1 MNVDASGSDPS
12 LSLLERRL
20 DELPSALVES
30 DAVHLPASLGPT
42 TTTGIGAS
50 EAPAR
55 ILAEAL
61 LSRGV
66 PARFVPLSAF
76 ALEPPSGGSLVVFS
90 QGLSPNARL
99 SLATAERFTRRYVVT
114 SVLPTGGNVLDAFI
128 TAGFVPIVAPPR
140 EERGLLV
147 RVVGPVVAALVA
159 LRWGGVAITGAQA
172 AGAYRRGRARPGFEI
187 EPSALVLAGISSEGA
202 HLFRWRVLETLLI
215 GDLPTWD
222 VLQIAHGPL
231 QAFHDG
237 PFALLAFEH
246 ERSAMLVDRLAAA
259 LSPERHLMHRLRA
272 TEPSAACALFELV
285 GALDACLLTTLRHR
299 PRELRLSR
307 FAGIDGPLYG
317 LDRSADLGGSPV
329 V

>member
-1 MNVDASGSDPS
+1 VNVDPSHDDPS
-12 LSLLERRL
+12 LSLLLRRL

-30 DAVHLPASLGPT
+30 DAVRLPRSLGPT
-42 TTTGIGAS
+42 TTTGIGGS

-55 ILAEAL
+55 LLAETL

-66 PARFVPLSAF
+66 PARFLPLSVF
-76 ALEPPSGGSLVVFS
+76 ALDPPSGESLVVFS

-99 SLATAERFTRRYVVT
+99 SIAAAPRFSSRYVMT
-114 SVLPTGGNVLDAFI
+114 SVAPSGGNALDAFLE
-128 TAGFVPIVAPPR
+128 AGFTPVLVPPR

-159 LRWGGVAITGAQA
+159 LRWGGVEITGAEA
-172 AGAYRRGRARPGFEI
+172 AEAYRRGRARHGAVI
-187 EPSALVLAGISSEGA
+187 EPSAMVLAGVSTEGA

-237 PFALLAFEH
+237 DFALLAFEH
-246 ERSAMLVDRLAAA
+246 ARSAMLVDRLAAA
-259 LSPERHLMHRLRA
+259 LSPERHRMQRLRA
-272 TEPSAACALFELV
+272 EAPSAACALFELV
-285 GALDACLLTTLRHR
+285 GALDACLLATLRVR

-307 FAGIDGPLYG
+307 FAGIDAPLYG
-317 LDRSADLGGSPV
+317 LDRSADLGRLPV